1 MLRQPAL
8 GCRLFFL
15 FFLFARNYIQMK
27 NLFFVVTDCYGS
39 ESDGRAQTVAVDD

>member
-8 GCRLFFL
+8 GCRL